1 MNIVRPR
8 QNGHHFTDNTFQLTF
23 YMKKVVFWFKFHWN
37 LFKKVWLIKSQH
49 WFGRWH
55 QTGDKSLIEKIMVY
69 FSDTY
74 RGLVQDCSN
83 SSASAMELLQSC
95 AKPSIYASQG
105 CDELNDIIYN
115 VEPGVKLTPLYL
127 SSLKLSTVY
136 KLLDKKDIAVSLHCI
151 MTCTT
156 KYHCLTLWGLIKFQ
170 RQNFQIHFLG

>member
-8 QNGHHFTDNTFQLTF
+8 QNGRHFTDNTFQLTF

-55 QTGDKSLIEKIMVY
+55 QTGDKPLIEKIMVY

-105 CDELNDIIYN
+105 CDELNDIILLCWTRSEIDTS
-115 VEPGVKLTPLYL
+115 VFEFFE
-127 SSLKLSTVY
+127 TVNS
-136 KLLDKKDIAVSLHCI
+136 INF
-151 MTCTT
+151 
-156 KYHCLTLWGLIKFQ
+156 LIKKVLPSVYIVLWHVQ
-170 RQNFQIHFLG
+170 QSIIA